1 MKRREFIKKSSAGFA
16 GLAMGSTIMNLD
28 KGMAS
33 MIPGYNQLSL
43 KKGYM
48 LGTFPSR
55 GDYSLLEQFTM
66 LRNTG
71 FHGVEPDS
79 GLDREE
85 VLDAKRETGLD
96 IPSIVVSTHWSNPLS
111 SPDENVRQTG
121 LNGLMTALEDAHAYG
136 AGCVLL
142 VPGVVNDSVSYD
154 DAYHRSQYEIR
165 KAIPLAE
172 ELGVTI
178 AIENVWNQFLLS
190 PMEAARYVD
199 EFESEW
205 VGWYMDVG
213 NIMTFGFP
221 QQWIRILG
229 KRIAMVH
236 IKEYSMQKRNSEG
249 PGAGFRVNYLEGDS
263 PWGEIMQA
271 LRDVGYE
278 GGYGIAEPAYRNPDL
293 DHKIWLQEYVSDRL
307 DTIFSM

>member
-16 GLAMGSTIMNLD
+16 GLAMGSALMSLDSDLGSINL
-28 KGMAS
+28 GNRS
-33 MIPGYNQLSL
+33 FPL

-55 GDYSLLEQFTM
+55 GEYTLLEQFTM
-66 LRNTG
+66 LRDAG
-71 FHGVEPDS
+71 FQGVEPDS

-85 VLDAKRETGLD
+85 VLDAKRQADLE
-96 IPSIVVSTHWSNPLS
+96 IPSVVVSTHWSYPLS
-111 SPDENVRQTG
+111 SPDEQVRRTG

-142 VPGVVNDSVSYD
+142 VPGVVNESVSYD
-154 DAYHRSQYEIR
+154 EAYHRSQREIR

-172 ELGVTI
+172 ELNVTI
-178 AIENVWNQFLLS
+178 AVENVWNQFLLS

-199 EFESEW
+199 EFESEK

-213 NIMTFGFP
+213 NVMNFGLP

-229 KRIAMVH
+229 KRIAMIH
-236 IKEYSMQKRNSEG
+236 IKEYSMQKRNEDG
-249 PGAGFRVNYLEGDS
+249 PWAGFRVNYLEGDS
-263 PWGEIMQA
+263 PWAEIMQA

-278 GGYGIAEPAYRNPDL
+278 GGYGIAEPAYRDSEI
-293 DHKIWLQEYVSDRL
+293 DHERWLREYVSDRM
-307 DTIFSM
+307 DTIFLM